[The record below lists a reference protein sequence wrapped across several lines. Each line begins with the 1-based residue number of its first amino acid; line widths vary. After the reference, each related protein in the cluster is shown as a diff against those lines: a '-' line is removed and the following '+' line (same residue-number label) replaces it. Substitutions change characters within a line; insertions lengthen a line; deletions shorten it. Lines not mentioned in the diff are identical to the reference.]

1 MSTVAEP
8 FCLVLLVEDEA
19 IIAMNL
25 EDDLQRAG
33 YATAGPFGTCAAA
46 LDWMNDNT
54 PDLAILDTLL
64 KDGSCRT
71 IAAELNRRDVP
82 FVICSGTLQAHASEA
97 EFAGAAW
104 ISKPAPPHAV
114 LDALSRLRVEAKR
127 TGMPAAPDHRTTL
140 QTSRIQALK

>member
-1 MSTVAEP
+1 MSTFADP

-33 YATAGPFGTCAAA
+33 YGTAGPFGTCAAA
-46 LDWMNDNT
+46 LDWMSGNT

-71 IAAELNRRDVP
+71 IAAELTRRDVP

-97 EFAGAAW
+97 EFAGATW
-104 ISKPAPPHAV
+104 ISKPAPPDAI
-114 LDALSRLRVEAKR
+114 LDALSRLRLEAKR
-127 TGMPAAPDHRTTL
+127 TDRSDAPDHRTTP
-140 QTSRIQALK
+140 QTPRVEASK